1 MVPSTTMPGLCWAD
15 EEKGAIVEQCE
26 PPKKKLRVTGGWLR
40 ARDLL
45 AGWYNL
51 IKPSKNA
58 QQGFPEDMEDA
69 IPSVVAGPLG
79 NQETSENTHETS
91 ALSYK
96 RMSDNYTMHTAVLA
110 WAPVG
115 IGAVVVASGLL
126 YCFLDWFHVI

>member
-26 PPKKKLRVTGGWLR
+26 PPKKKLTVTGGWLR

-45 AGWYNL
+45 
-51 IKPSKNA
+51 
-58 QQGFPEDMEDA
+58 GFPEDMEDA